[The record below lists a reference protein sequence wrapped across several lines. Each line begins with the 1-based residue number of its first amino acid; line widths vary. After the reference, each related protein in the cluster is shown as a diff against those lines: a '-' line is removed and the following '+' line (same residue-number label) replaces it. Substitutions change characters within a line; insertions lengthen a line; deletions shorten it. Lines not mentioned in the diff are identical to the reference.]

1 MTAASPCLCRA
12 RHWLAGA
19 ALLGLVSLGAAADDV
34 ALESSPLRAPEPIE
48 RLQADTA
55 GGLLAVSAKGV
66 LWRLDP
72 GTVAWAR
79 LSDGIDPDTPLA
91 SGHGRIAARGALGGL
106 WVWEGGRATLSRGV
120 RLAPHAGLLILPL
133 GIIGVV
139 QTAGSAHA
147 VRLEPDSAGGWTE
160 TARSVGPVL
169 PDARPLQADLESA
182 HDAGDGHIVVLAG
195 PDDRRYKHGVLGD
208 AIESTRVLYLE
219 RHGLKVLRSLDI
231 PAPHVIEDI
240 APRPVAW
247 RGRTGLLTMRSGPQG
262 AQLAVIAASPDASD
276 RLEFVA
282 LGPPIGTPNRWL
294 AGTTDGK
301 RLLAV
306 HTPHIGGVLHEYR
319 AEGATL
325 SARAIAEGVSN
336 HRIGSRELDL
346 AVWLGARLML
356 PAGDRTSLRCFDADA
371 GWSACGSVPL
381 GKPAIASTALSLRER
396 AGVAVLTSDGR
407 LTFVIPRR

>member
-1 MTAASPCLCRA
+1 MTNTSARLCVA
-12 RHWLAGA
+12 RLWLAGT
-19 ALLGLVSLGAAADDV
+19 ALFGLVSLGATAGDAV
-34 ALESSPLRAPEPIE
+34 FESSPLRAPEPIV
-48 RLQADTA
+48 RMQADID

-72 GTVAWAR
+72 ETIAWAR
-79 LSDGIDPDTPLA
+79 LGNGIDGDTPLA
-91 SGHGRIAARGALGGL
+91 SGHGRIAARGALGDL

-120 RLAPHAGLLILPL
+120 RLAPHAGLLVLPL
-133 GIIGVV
+133 GIIGVA
-139 QTAGSAHA
+139 QIAGSAHA
-147 VRLEPDSAGGWTE
+147 VRLEPDNAGGWTE

-169 PDARPLQADLESA
+169 PDARPFQTDLESG
-182 HDAGDGHIVVLAG
+182 HDAGGGHIIVLAG

-219 RHGLKVLRSLDI
+219 RHDLKVLRSLDI
-231 PAPHVIEDI
+231 SAPHVIEDI
-240 APRPVAW
+240 APRPVVW

-262 AQLAVIAASPDASD
+262 AQLAVVAASTDASD
-276 RLEFVA
+276 RLEFAA
-282 LGPPIGTPNRWL
+282 LGTPLGMPNRWL

-319 AEGATL
+319 TESATL

-336 HRIGSRELDL
+336 HHIGSRELDL

-356 PAGDRTSLRCFDADA
+356 PAADRTSLRCFDADA

-381 GKPAIASTALSLRER
+381 GKPAIASAKLSLRGR
-396 AGVAVLTSDGR
+396 GGFAVLTADGQ
-407 LTFVIPRR
+407 LIIVSPRR

>member
-1 MTAASPCLCRA
+1 MTAASPRLCRA
-12 RHWLAGA
+12 RHRLAGT
-19 ALLGLVSLGAAADDV
+19 ALLGLVSLAAAGSDV
-34 ALESSPLRAPEPIE
+34 AFESSPLHAPEPMV
-48 RLQADTA
+48 RLQADRS
-55 GGLLAVSAKGV
+55 GGLLAVSAMGV

-72 GTVAWAR
+72 GTAAWAR
-79 LSDGIDPDTPLA
+79 LGDGIDPDTPLA
-91 SGHGRIAARGALGGL
+91 SGHGRIAARGARGGL
-106 WVWEGGRATLSRGV
+106 WVWEAGRATLSRSA

-133 GIIGVV
+133 GIVGIAQV
-139 QTAGSAHA
+139 AGGAHA
-147 VRLEPDSAGGWTE
+147 VRLEPDNAGGWTE
-160 TARSVGPVL
+160 TARSVEPVL
-169 PDARPLQADLESA
+169 PDARPLQVDLEFA
-182 HDAGDGHIVVLAG
+182 RDAGDGHIVVLAS

-219 RHGLKVLRSLDI
+219 RHDLKVLRSLDI

-262 AQLAVIAASPDASD
+262 AQLTVIAASPGASD

-319 AEGATL
+319 AEGAAL
-325 SARAIAEGVSN
+325 SARAVAEDVSN

-346 AVWLGARLML
+346 SIWIGARLML
-356 PAGDRTSLRCFDADA
+356 PAGDGTSLRCLDADA
-371 GWSACGSVPL
+371 GWSPCGSVPL
-381 GKPAIASTALSLRER
+381 GKAVIASAALSLRQR
-396 AGVAVLTSDGR
+396 TGVAVLTPDGQ
-407 LTFVIPRR
+407 LTFVVPPR